1 MDEESSFR
9 EDDDNELTIESLIN
23 DTTSP
28 GIRAIANYDVPLIR
42 DKGEGHE
49 SLETIVSAIVNGCI
63 FGKLCLFPS
72 KDQRKWLYNAVTL
85 TDCFVVRIH
94 SQDVFKMVDN

>member
-23 DTTSP
+23 ETTGSP
-28 GIRAIANYDVPLIR
+28 GLRAAANYDVPLIR

-63 FGKLCLFPS
+63 FGKLCL
-72 KDQRKWLYNAVTL
+72 
-85 TDCFVVRIH
+85 
-94 SQDVFKMVDN
+94 